1 MRSPGSGIGSTGLDG
16 SPPQDESRGPSE
28 RGAPTRHPG
37 GDQVHN
43 LSARYGIFTRDRRKD
58 SAVGRFYPG
67 DGVGESGHRA
77 EGIPMSGFLF
87 SSEKVWEVIA
97 GRFMP
102 PVICEKSNPIP
113 SDGCHAGPLE
123 GQLDLAGLVG
133 ANRFDAQAIVIGAGL
148 ERSDA
153 SVHRPVM
160 PARMAIPARFLVSNE
175 MRPPLR
181 VASAS
186 TPTVSSR
193 DGRYMATPW
202 QHTRS

>member
-1 MRSPGSGIGSTGLDG
+1 
-16 SPPQDESRGPSE
+16 
-28 RGAPTRHPG
+28 
-37 GDQVHN
+37 
-43 LSARYGIFTRDRRKD
+43 
-58 SAVGRFYPG
+58 
-67 DGVGESGHRA
+67 
-77 EGIPMSGFLF
+77 MSGFLF

-133 ANRFDAQAIVIGAGL
+133 ANLFDAQAIVIGAGL

-153 SVHRPVM
+153 LRP
-160 PARMAIPARFLVSNE
+160 PSRHAGPHGDSARFLVSNE

-181 VASAS
+181 VASAC